1 MSRAAGA
8 LLLLCL
14 LAGAAA
20 AHTRSES
27 WSEWHTGV
35 GSATGIVTV
44 PAREVTRLPE
54 VTRDGRPLGQSL
66 GRVFADYLAE
76 RVVVRSADGPCT
88 LTGAEPLT
96 SRPGYVRVELR
107 YACAGPPE
115 SVRAGVLFDRVQGHT
130 HFARQAGTLT
140 ESLIREGDPE
150 FRLDGGGGTPAGDHA
165 DFGDYVGLGTAHILS
180 GPDHIAFLLAL
191 LLAAAH
197 WRNVVVAVTGFTIGH
212 SITLSLAVTGLV
224 QASPP
229 RVEAFI
235 GYTIALVA
243 AETVALRDGYWR
255 RLAVAAALVAGAAG
269 LVAWAFAELPPRGLA
284 AYAGLA
290 LFSGCYL
297 ALAGEFDDRTRR
309 SGFLGAVAILFGLIH
324 GLGFA
329 GFLLETGLPEDAVAL
344 PLVAFNIGVELG
356 QLALVA
362 AVLVA
367 VAVAGRLFRVT
378 RAEPV
383 QTLLAAVLC
392 GLGLAWF
399 AGRSLG

>member
-1 MSRAAGA
+1 MSRTAAA
-8 LLLLCL
+8 LALLCL
-14 LAGAAA
+14 LAASAA

-27 WSEWHTGV
+27 WSEWHTGA

-54 VTRDGRPLGQSL
+54 VTRDGRPLG
-66 GRVFADYLAE
+66 RVFADYLAE
-76 RVVVRSADGPCT
+76 RVVVRSAAGTCT
-88 LTGAEPLT
+88 LSAAEPLT
-96 SRPGYVRVELR
+96 AEAGYVRVELR
-107 YACAGPPE
+107 YACGGPPE

-140 ESLIREGDPE
+140 ESLLREGAQE
-150 FRLDGGGGTPAGDHA
+150 FRLDGGGGAPAVGHA
-165 DFGDYVGLGTAHILS
+165 GFGDYVRLGTAHILS

-197 WRNVVVAVTGFTIGH
+197 WRNVVIAVTGFTIGH
-212 SITLSLAVTGLV
+212 SVTLSLAVTGLV
-224 QASPP
+224 HASPP

-255 RLAVAAALVAGAAG
+255 RLAVAAAVVAGAAG
-269 LVAWAFAELPPRGLA
+269 LAAWAFAGLAPRGLA

-297 ALAGEFDDRTRR
+297 ALAGEFGDRIRR
-309 SGFLGAVAILFGLIH
+309 SGFLGAVAVLFGLIH

-367 VAVAGRLFRVT
+367 VAVTGRLFRVNHS
-378 RAEPV
+378 EPAR
-383 QTLLAAVLC
+383 TLLAAVLC

>member
-1 MSRAAGA
+1 MSRAAAA
-8 LLLLCL
+8 LLVLCL
-14 LAGAAA
+14 VTGTATG
-20 AHTRSES
+20 HTRSES
-27 WSEWHTGV
+27 WSEWQLSGER
-35 GSATGIVTV
+35 AAGIVTV

-54 VTRDGRPLGQSL
+54 VTRDGRPLAE
-66 GRVFADYLAE
+66 VFADYLAD
-76 RVVVRSADGPCT
+76 RVSLRSAAGACT
-88 LTGAEPLT
+88 PTAAQPLT
-96 SRPGYVRVELR
+96 AEAGYVRVELR
-107 YACAGPPE
+107 YACDGAPR
-115 SVRAGVLFDRVQGHT
+115 SVRLGVLFDRVQGHT

-140 ESLIREGDPE
+140 ESLIREGDPD
-150 FRLDGGGGTPAGDHA
+150 FRLDGGDAGA
-165 DFGDYVGLGTAHILS
+165 GRASGFGDYLRLGFDHILS

-191 LLAAAH
+191 LLAAAR
-197 WRNVVVAVTGFTIGH
+197 WRNVVIAVTGFTVGH
-212 SITLSLAVTGLV
+212 SVTLSLAVTGLV

-255 RLAVAAALVAGAAG
+255 GLALAAAAVAALAG
-269 LVAWAFAELPPRGLA
+269 LAAWSLAGLPARGLA
-284 AYAGLA
+284 AYLGLA
-290 LFSGCYL
+290 LFSACYL
-297 ALAGEFDDRTRR
+297 ALAGELDERTRR
-309 SGFLGAVAILFGLIH
+309 SGFLGAVAVLFGLIH

-329 GFLLETGLPEDAVAL
+329 GFLLETGLPGDAVAV
-344 PLVAFNIGVELG
+344 PLVAFNLGVELG

-362 AVLVA
+362 AALAAAAVL
-367 VAVAGRLFRVT
+367 GRLFRMR

>member
-1 MSRAAGA
+1 MSRRAGTLA
-8 LLLLCL
+8 LLCL

-27 WSEWHTGV
+27 WSEWHTGAR
-35 GSATGIVTV
+35 SATGIVTV

-54 VTRDGRPLGQSL
+54 VTRDGEPLGQSL
-66 GRVFADYLAE
+66 GRLFADYLAG
-76 RVVVRSADGPCT
+76 RVVVRSAEGPCA
-88 LTGAEPLT
+88 LIAAEPLT
-96 SRPGYVRVELR
+96 ARAGYVRVELR
-107 YACAGPPE
+107 YDCHGPPE

-150 FRLDGGGGTPAGDHA
+150 FRFHSGGDARSDDRA
-165 DFGDYVGLGTAHILS
+165 SFDNYLQLGITHILS

-191 LLAAAH
+191 LLAAAR
-197 WRNVVVAVTGFTIGH
+197 WRNVVIAVTGFTIGH
-212 SITLSLAVTGLV
+212 SVTLSLAVTGLV

-255 RLAVAAALVAGAAG
+255 RLAVAAALVAGVAG
-269 LVAWAFAELPPRGLA
+269 IAAWALADLPLRGLA

-297 ALAGEFDDRTRR
+297 ALAGEVDDRRRR

-329 GFLLETGLPEDAVAL
+329 GFLLQTGLPEDAVAL

-356 QLALVA
+356 QLMLVA

-367 VAVAGRLFRVT
+367 AAVAGRLFRVT
-378 RAEPV
+378 RAEPAE
-383 QTLLAAVLC
+383 TLLAAVLC

>member
-1 MSRAAGA
+1 MSRAAGT

-14 LAGAAA
+14 LAGTAA

-27 WSEWHTGV
+27 WSEWHTGAR
-35 GSATGIVTV
+35 SATGIVTV

-54 VTRDGRPLGQSL
+54 VTRDGRPLGQ
-66 GRVFADYLAE
+66 VFADYLAG
-76 RVVVRSADGPCT
+76 RVVVRSAGGPCT
-88 LTGAEPLT
+88 LTAVEPLT
-96 SRPGYVRVELR
+96 AEAGYVRVELR
-107 YACAGPPE
+107 YDCEGPPAT
-115 SVRAGVLFDRVQGHT
+115 VRAGVLFDRVQGHT

-150 FRLDGGGGTPAGDHA
+150 FRLGGNGDAPADGNAG
-165 DFGDYVGLGTAHILS
+165 FGDYLRLGTAHILS

-197 WRNVVVAVTGFTIGH
+197 WRNVVIAVTGFTIGH
-212 SITLSLAVTGLV
+212 SVTLSLAVTGLV

-255 RLAVAAALVAGAAG
+255 RLAVAAALVAGIAG
-269 LVAWAFAELPPRGLA
+269 LAAWATAELPARGLA
-284 AYAGLA
+284 AYTGLA

-297 ALAGEFDDRTRR
+297 TLAGEADDHTRR
-309 SGFLGAVAILFGLIH
+309 SGFLGAVAVLFGLIH

-362 AVLVA
+362 AVLTAVGVA
-367 VAVAGRLFRVT
+367 ARLFRVT
-378 RAEPV
+378 RAEPAR
-383 QTLLAAVLC
+383 TLLAAVLC

>member
-1 MSRAAGA
+1 MSQAVTVV
-8 LLLLCL
+8 LLLCL
-14 LAGAAA
+14 VAGPAAG
-20 AHTRSES
+20 HTRSES
-27 WSEWHTGV
+27 WSEWRLSGERATGV
-35 GSATGIVTV
+35 VTV

-54 VTRDGRPLGQSL
+54 VTRDGRPLAE
-66 GRVFADYLAE
+66 VFADYLAS
-76 RVVVRSADGPCT
+76 RVSVRSAAGSCT
-88 LTGAEPLT
+88 PTAARPLT
-96 SRPGYVRVELR
+96 AEAGYVRVELG
-107 YACAGPPE
+107 YTCDGTPQT
-115 SVRAGVLFDRVQGHT
+115 VRLGVLFDRVQGHT

-140 ESLIREGDPE
+140 ESLIREGDPD
-150 FRLDGGGGTPAGDHA
+150 FRLDGGDDGAAGTA
-165 DFGDYVGLGTAHILS
+165 DFGDYLRLGFDHILS

-191 LLAAAH
+191 LLAAAR
-197 WRNVVVAVTGFTIGH
+197 WRNVVIAVTGFTVGH
-212 SITLSLAVTGLV
+212 SVTLCLAVTGLV

-255 RLAVAAALVAGAAG
+255 VLALAAAAAAAVAGLAAWSLAG
-269 LVAWAFAELPPRGLA
+269 LPARGLA
-284 AYAGLA
+284 AYLGLG
-290 LFSGCYL
+290 LFSACYL
-297 ALAGEFDDRTRR
+297 ALAGELDEHTRR
-309 SGFLGAVAILFGLIH
+309 SGFLGAVAVLFGLIH

-329 GFLLETGLPEDAVAL
+329 GFLLETGLPGGAVAV
-344 PLVAFNIGVELG
+344 PLVAFNLGVELG

-362 AVLVA
+362 AALAA
-367 VAVAGRLFRVT
+367 VALLGRLFRMQ

>member
-1 MSRAAGA
+1 VSRAAGT

-14 LAGAAA
+14 LAGAAE

-27 WSEWHTGV
+27 WSEWHTGA
-35 GSATGIVTV
+35 GRATGIVTV

-54 VTRDGRPLGQSL
+54 VTRDGRPLGRSL
-66 GRVFADYLAE
+66 GRVFADYLSG
-76 RVVVRSADGPCT
+76 RVVVRSAEGPCT
-88 LTGAEPLT
+88 LTAAEPLT
-96 SRPGYVRVELR
+96 AEAGYVRVELR
-107 YACAGPPE
+107 YDCEGPPA

-140 ESLIREGDPE
+140 ESLLREGDPE
-150 FRLDGGGGTPAGDHA
+150 FRLDGGGDAPAGGNA
-165 DFGDYVGLGTAHILS
+165 GFGDYLRLGTAHILS

-197 WRNVVVAVTGFTIGH
+197 WRNVVIAVTGFTIGH
-212 SITLSLAVTGLV
+212 SVTLTLAVTGLV

-269 LVAWAFAELPPRGLA
+269 LAAWAFADLPPRGLA

-344 PLVAFNIGVELG
+344 PLVAFNIGVEVG

-378 RAEPV
+378 RAEPAR
-383 QTLLAAVLC
+383 TLLAAVLC